1 MKVYLEGTDAVGKTT
16 TIENLKKDN
25 LICFDRNKEMI
36 SKYMLDKYSTKT
48 RSLKYQE
55 YLKENDCIIIFLI
68 NNNYDELQK
77 RIRARK
83 EINSFD
89 LEFRK
94 YNEMYKETYEYMRK
108 NKMLENKLFLIDVTN
123 LSIEEQTKK
132 VHDLICRV

>member
-1 MKVYLEGTDAVGKTT
+1 MKIYLEGTDAVGKTT

-48 RSLKYQE
+48 RSLKYQK

-68 NNNYDELQK
+68 NNNYNELQK
-77 RIRARK
+77 RIMARK

-89 LEFRK
+89 LEFKK
-94 YNEMYKETYEYMRK
+94 YNEMYKETYAYMRK
-108 NKMLENKLFLIDVTN
+108 NNMLENKLFLIDVTN
-123 LSIEEQTKK
+123 LSIAEQTKK

>member
-1 MKVYLEGTDAVGKTT
+1 MKIYLEGTDAVGKTT

-48 RSLKYQE
+48 RSLKYQK
-55 YLKENDCIIIFLI
+55 YLKENECIIIFLI

-77 RIRARK
+77 RIMARK

-89 LEFRK
+89 LEFKK
-94 YNEMYKETYEYMRK
+94 YNEMYKETYAYMRK

-123 LSIEEQTKK
+123 LSIAEQTKK

>member
-1 MKVYLEGTDAVGKTT
+1 MKIYLEGTDAVGKTT

-55 YLKENDCIIIFLI
+55 YLKENECIIIFLI
-68 NNNYDELQK
+68 NNNYEELQK
-77 RIRARK
+77 RISARK

-94 YNEMYKETYEYMRK
+94 YNEMYKETYDYMRK
-108 NKMLENKLFLIDVTN
+108 NNMLENKLFLIDVTN
-123 LSIEEQTKK
+123 LSIAEQTKK

>member
-1 MKVYLEGTDAVGKTT
+1 MKIYLEGTDAVGKTT

-25 LICFDRNKEMI
+25 IICFDRNKEMI

-48 RSLKYQE
+48 RSLKYQK
-55 YLKENDCIIIFLI
+55 YLKENDCIIIFLV
-68 NNNYDELQK
+68 NNNYEK
-77 RIRARK
+77 RISARQ

-94 YNEMYKETYEYMRK
+94 YNEMYKETYDYMRK

-123 LSIEEQTKK
+123 LGIEEQAKK

>member
-1 MKVYLEGTDAVGKTT
+1 MKIYLEGTDAVGKTT

-25 LICFDRNKEMI
+25 IICFDRNKEMI

-48 RSLKYQE
+48 RSLKYQK
-55 YLKENDCIIIFLI
+55 YLKENDCIIIFLV

-77 RIRARK
+77 RISARQ

-94 YNEMYKETYEYMRK
+94 YNEMYKETYEYMK
-108 NKMLENKLFLIDVTN
+108 QNNMLESKLFLVEVTN
-123 LSIEEQTKK
+123 LSIEEQTNK
-132 VHDLICRV
+132 VKDLICRV